1 MNALDL
7 IARAQAMPMTHR
19 VTTTYADGA
28 TKIHDVRSQGAA
40 ENFATGERRKIG
52 RPLISR
58 DPGSEVMVVS
68 VVIYAL

>member
-28 TKIHDVRSQGAA
+28 TKIHDTRSEGAA

-52 RPLISR
+52 RELIDR
-58 DPGSEVMVVS
+58 ETGAEVMVVS
-68 VVIYAL
+68 VVISAL